1 MSKYQEMLNS
11 GSIISRPS
19 DDPVVA
25 VKGMGYRVELDKNEQ
40 YKRNIREAHTWL
52 DSTDEALDQ
61 VGSAMKRVKELIVQ
75 AANDTNTTEDRQKIN
90 AEITQIKQQLRDV
103 ANSKVG
109 DNYIFSG
116 THTSQPLYTDSTG
129 PQNPAI
135 TTGATGEIKINV
147 FDGISM
153 KLNTPGNDF
162 FKEVDDFMGR
172 VETVLQSDAT
182 SAEISDA
189 LGLDMSDGAGNN
201 IPALDGLYEKTLTIR
216 AEVGARQ
223 NRVEMMENRLDIQ
236 NVNITKQKSQNEDTD
251 YAKTITEMV
260 TQESIHQAA
269 LSVGAKI
276 IQQTLVDFI
285 R

>member
-1 MSKYQEMLNS
+1 MSKYQNMLDS
-11 GSIISRPS
+11 GSVISRPS

-25 VKGMGYRVELDKNEQ
+25 VKGMSYRVELDKNEQ
-40 YKRNIREAHTWL
+40 YTRNIREAHTWL

-61 VGSAMKRVKELIVQ
+61 VGSALKRVKELIVQ

-90 AEITQIKQQLRDV
+90 AEIKQIQEQLRDV
-103 ANSKVG
+103 ANTKVG

-116 THTSQPLYTDSTG
+116 THTSQPLYDENG
-129 PQNPAI
+129 QNAAI
-135 TTGATGEIKINV
+135 TTAGAAGEIKINV

-153 KLNTPGNDF
+153 NINTPGQDL
-162 FKEVDDFMGR
+162 FKDVDTFMTR
-172 VETVLQSDAT
+172 IETILQSDAT
-182 SAEISDA
+182 SEEISDA
-189 LGLDMSDGAGNN
+189 LGLEMSDAGGNN
-201 IPALDGLYEKTLTIR
+201 IPALDALYEKTLTLR
-216 AEVGARQ
+216 ADVGARQ
-223 NRVEMMENRLDIQ
+223 NRVEMMENRLDLQ
-236 NVNITKQKSQNEDTD
+236 NVNVTKQMSENEDTD
-251 YAKTITEMV
+251 YAETITQMV